1 MSHPLETEFREL
13 LPHLDPEQV
22 QTLTRPFSDLNL
34 QELKEPETGLVML
47 TALDCYQHPFHL
59 GELLVT
65 RAELAF
71 DGIRAHATVMGDA
84 AEKALLAAML
94 NAVLRH
100 DLAEELSTGFREA
113 WPPIAA
119 DARSRIEEERMVAA
133 STKVAFENMA
143 EEEEI

>member
-1 MSHPLETEFREL
+1 MDADQIALLLSTFDQLEL
-13 LPHLDPEQV
+13 
-22 QTLTRPFSDLNL
+22 SDLHD
-34 QELKEPETGLVML
+34 PETGLVMI

-65 RAELAF
+65 RAELEF

-100 DLAEELSTGFREA
+100 DKADTLSKNFLEQWVEVAAKARADLQEELTVNATTR
-113 WPPIAA
+113 
-119 DARSRIEEERMVAA
+119 
-133 STKVAFENMA
+133 VAFENMA